1 MRWIS
6 RLVTVALAVSFST
19 AALGADEVKL
29 QLKWIPQF
37 QFAGYYVALDKGYYS
52 DSDLD
57 VSIQPGGVDVSS
69 MQMVASGSAEFGVAS
84 PDQIFLSRDKGLEAK
99 GIMNVFQYSPT
110 MLMVKKESGIES
122 PKDFPGNTAGISFGE
137 LTEIEYRQILSEE
150 GVDSSEIN
158 EIKKEYNLARFLKDD
173 VQIWSGYITNE
184 PYQARKEGAE
194 VRTFQGKEFGV
205 EFYGD
210 TLVAK
215 TEYIEENPDL
225 VDRFVDASRRG
236 WVYAMLNPD
245 ETVEIL
251 SEYSDKK
258 KDQLEYEAETTIPLL
273 KSEQSLAHGFGWME
287 EDRLDYTQRK
297 LKEAGMVDE
306 LVDVETTM
314 TNEFLQP

>member
-1 MRWIS
+1 MRWVS
-6 RLVTVALAVSFST
+6 RLVTVALAMSLSAT
-19 AALGADEVKL
+19 ALGADEVKL

-52 DSDLD
+52 DADFD

-84 PDQIFLSRDKGLEAK
+84 PDQIFLARDKGLETKA
-99 GIMNVFQYSPT
+99 IMNVFQYSPT
-110 MLMVKKESGIES
+110 MLMVKKDSGIES
-122 PKDFPGNTAGISFGE
+122 PKDFPGHTAGISFGE

-158 EIKKEYNLARFLKDD
+158 EIKKQYNLARFLKDD

-184 PYQARKEGAE
+184 PYQARQEGAE

-215 TEYIEENPDL
+215 TEYIEENPEL
-225 VDRFVDASRRG
+225 VNRFVDASRRG

-245 ETVEIL
+245 ETIEIL
-251 SEYSDKK
+251 SKYSDKK
-258 KDQLEYEAETTIPLL
+258 KDQLEYEADTTIPLL
-273 KSEQSLAHGFGWME
+273 KSETSLAHGFGWME
-287 EDRLDYTQRK
+287 EDRFDYTQRK
-297 LKEAGMVDE
+297 LKEAGMVDA
-306 LVDVETTM
+306 LVDIDTTM